1 MESPCGDSLSNPQL
15 AAAPP
20 RPQQGRRAWQGGRLL
35 ATARLIEFI
44 CLAKSFTAV
53 SSALT
58 QFSLPPVSSLSQHNH
73 IATHTHTRFD
83 FVWVFYANCCCCKIS
98 SIRLDYLHVGPPALC
113 TPARLP
119 FSTLFHSFDSA
130 LLFVVVSRL

>member
-1 MESPCGDSLSNPQL
+1 MATLWQTPQL

-35 ATARLIEFI
+35 ATVRLIEFI

-58 QFSLPPVSSLSQHNH
+58 QFSLPLPLPSLTITTLPHTR
-73 IATHTHTRFD
+73 THTHTSFD

-130 LLFVVVSRL
+130 LLFVVVSQL